1 MVRAYS
7 QNPVIIADWNH
18 YRAHM
23 KRFLNYSTKNTVNF
37 SSDTI
42 FGCSWVNSVIVFL
55 LNALRGNKDRS
66 PLPQEPFLGAFTL
79 SENEKKK
86 KTSWVCVNPHGCFV
100 WKDLKVAHRWSAVRQ
115 QNLECEINVACQD
128 CSINALSTA
137 QRRPQSLPFLL
148 QLRFFFFLY
157 LGKMSIGCFYVL
169 WPVSHKMWHDR
180 GFLFYLFPAVY
191 HLGAGKDALWLSLV
205 RYTSICAPIVRN
217 WEGYWEWCLSVGGVD
232 WCMKPNLKYPVDY
245 VRTSRKERIHHY
257 LCFHFLQ
264 SLCVIFFFKEDGV

>member
-1 MVRAYS
+1 M
-7 QNPVIIADWNH
+7 
-18 YRAHM
+18 
-23 KRFLNYSTKNTVNF
+23 
-37 SSDTI
+37 
-42 FGCSWVNSVIVFL
+42 
-55 LNALRGNKDRS
+55 
-66 PLPQEPFLGAFTL
+66 
-79 SENEKKK
+79 KKK
-86 KTSWVCVNPHGCFV
+86 KKDKLSLCKSSRLFCLKGSEGSSPLKRRQAAEPRV
-100 WKDLKVAHRWSAVRQ
+100 WDQCCMSGLFYQCTFNGTETAT
-115 QNLECEINVACQD
+115 I
-128 CSINALSTA
+128 STIPA
-137 QRRPQSLPFLL
+137 PVT
-148 QLRFFFFLY
+148 FFFFLY